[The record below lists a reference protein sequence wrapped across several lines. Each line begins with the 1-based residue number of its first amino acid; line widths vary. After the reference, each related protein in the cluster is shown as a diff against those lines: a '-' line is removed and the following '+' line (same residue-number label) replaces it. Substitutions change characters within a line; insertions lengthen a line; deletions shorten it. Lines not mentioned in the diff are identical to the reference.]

1 MKRIIL
7 IAITLMLAGCAGGG
21 KPITDFND
29 RSVVYAWLDVS
40 EISGNNLFSASIRQY
55 SPQSDEPYLGMAIKK
70 HNGGYLIYHYGAS
83 PGSWELN
90 SLSLQSCLAII
101 CTNTIKEY
109 NFSNF
114 ADAPGQTDARRP
126 GVHFMGAYALKK
138 ERGGLFRIGEF
149 SVHKISGPSKKA
161 MLQVVLQGFQ

>member
-90 SLSLQSCLAII
+90 I
-101 CTNTIKEY
+101 
-109 NFSNF
+109 
-114 ADAPGQTDARRP
+114 
-126 GVHFMGAYALKK
+126 HFMGAYALKK

-161 MLQVVLQGFQ
+161 MLQVVLQGTPKGHPIVTQRIQSAMSFQ